1 MIGSAHEKGSP
12 MDDKW
17 RSLITDREMRPWLVL
32 TAVFVLA
39 ALVFAA
45 IAWFSLVVPSVEFLH
60 HHSG

>member
-1 MIGSAHEKGSP
+1 

-32 TAVFVLA
+32 TAVFILA

-45 IAWFSLVVPSVEFLH
+45 MAWFSLVVPSVAFLH
-60 HHSG
+60 HHGG

>member
-1 MIGSAHEKGSP
+1 